1 METREKLGDT
11 GSATRRVADERRKHL
26 HLRDLFAPACHAAF
40 PLLEA
45 PDVMGGIHSSSMLH
59 VALHN
64 AFPYLHRQDIPI
76 LVVAVTRVFCER
88 G

>member
-1 METREKLGDT
+1 MGDT
-11 GSATRRVADERRKHL
+11 ESATRGVADERRKHL
-26 HLRDLFAPACHAAF
+26 HLRYLFDPACHAAF
-40 PLLEA
+40 PLPVA

-64 AFPYLHRQDIPI
+64 AFPYLYRHDIPI